1 MNQEQLS
8 RLLKTC
14 VANRRPVLV
23 QGAPGVGKSDIVT
36 RVAQELGYDL
46 IISHPVVSEPVDA
59 KGLPFPSPDGNSA
72 RFLPYGELAQALTAQ
87 NPTIWFLD
95 DLGQAPEDVQ
105 AAFMQLLLARRIGE
119 HRLPECVTFVAATN
133 RRQDRA
139 GVKGLL
145 EPVKSRFATI
155 VELKPELG
163 PWIGWAL
170 ENDMPPHLIAY
181 LRMRPEAFHV
191 PTPTPDMTNSP
202 SPRTWANV
210 GRLLNDGLDDD
221 LMLEVL
227 SGSVG
232 ASYAN
237 DFVTFLRCADELPS
251 LDDVLLYPKSAKIPK
266 SISALYALSDAL
278 AYAATDANFGRILE
292 YAERLV
298 EEEKGEFVKYLV
310 WASIKRCPDIEKSA
324 AYALALS
331 NKKFSNILA

>member
-8 RLLKTC
+8 RLLKIC

-23 QGAPGVGKSDIVT
+23 QGAPGVGKSDIIAG
-36 RVAQELGYDL
+36 VAKEMGYEL

-59 KGLPFPSPDGNSA
+59 KGLPFPSSDGQTA
-72 RFLPYGELAQALTAQ
+72 KFLPYGELAAALGTSR
-87 NPTIWFLD
+87 PTIWFLD
-95 DLGQAPEDVQ
+95 DLGQASEDVQ

-119 HRLPECVTFVAATN
+119 HRLPDCVTFIAATN

-155 VELKPELG
+155 VELKPELD
-163 PWIGWAL
+163 PWLDWAL
-170 ENDMPPHLIAY
+170 DNDMPPHLIAY

-221 LMLEVL
+221 LLLEAL
-227 SGSVG
+227 AGSVG
-232 ASYAN
+232 VSYAN
-237 DFVTFLRCADELPS
+237 DFATFLRCAEELPS
-251 LDDVLLYPKSAKIPK
+251 LDDVLLYPETARIPK

-278 AYAATDANFGRILE
+278 AYAANETNFGRILE
-292 YAERLV
+292 YAARLV
-298 EEEKGEFVKYLV
+298 DEDKAEFVKYLV
-310 WASIKRCPDIEKSA
+310 WASIKRCPAIEKST
-324 AYALALS
+324 AYALALTS
-331 NKKFSNILA
+331 NKFSNILA